1 MTWRPAARSLLALAA
16 WMMAPSS
23 ANADELLHHR
33 LAFEGDR
40 SLPLCDQALKF
51 KALLVERVP
60 FTVFD
65 PPTPRTLVVRV
76 RRAPNGDK
84 TADVSVKD
92 EAGQVL
98 ATDTHVYEPTTE
110 CFEVLYWTA
119 IDAAKLM
126 RATGTVAAP
135 EEPPAPPA
143 PPEPPPS
150 PAPPPSPPPKP
161 AREPERSAPVPSVAP
176 RRYFLGG
183 GASVAYNLA
192 PEIVVGPRLL
202 FGIERGAFVGEVDA
216 RWLPLLETRPAGDT
230 ALEVHTMSASIAGC
244 LKRDWLLGCG
254 ILMGGA
260 ARIHILHRENYEL
273 VYGGF
278 FGVGIRGAVEAPL
291 TTSITVRIDAEGVW
305 TPRPISVDAGWYGF
319 PELLPLHVSGGASIV
334 YAIK

>member
-1 MTWRPAARSLLALAA
+1 MVWIAASPAR
-16 WMMAPSS
+16 
-23 ANADELLHHR
+23 ADELLHHR
-33 LAFEGDR
+33 LVFEGDR
-40 SLPLCDQALKF
+40 SLPRCDEALTF

-65 PPTPRTLVVRV
+65 SPTSRTLVVQV

-84 TADVSVKD
+84 TTDLTVKD

-98 ATDTHVYEPTTE
+98 ATDHHVYELTTE

-126 RATGTVAAP
+126 RATGTVATP
-135 EEPPAPPA
+135 EEPP
-143 PPEPPPS
+143 PPPCPPS
-150 PAPPPSPPPKP
+150 APPPPSPPPKP
-161 AREPERSAPVPSVAP
+161 AREPERPAPVPSVVP

-183 GASVAYNLA
+183 GASVVYNLA

-216 RWLPLLETRPAGDT
+216 RWLPLLETRPVGAT
-230 ALEVHTMSASIAGC
+230 AFDVQTMSVSVAGC
-244 LKRDWLLGCG
+244 LKRHWLLGCG

-260 ARIHILHRENYEL
+260 ARVQVWNREDYEPA
-273 VYGGF
+273 YSGF

-291 TTSITVRIDAEGVW
+291 TS
-305 TPRPISVDAGWYGF
+305 WYGIF
-319 PELLPLHVSGGASIV
+319 PSLPLHMSGGGSLVFSIE
-334 YAIK
+334 